1 MYADPE
7 DPLKVGIAFRLP
19 ESEDPEEFEERL
31 ETAGLVGCAL
41 SAYSRS
47 MDKWWESFAKG
58 QAENFKKLNSRS
70 RYGESQMLRPRSLFF
85 WETCAMK
92 VALA

>member
-19 ESEDPEEFEERL
+19 KSEDPEEFKERL

-47 MDKWWESFAKG
+47 MDKWWENFLKG
-58 QAENFKKLNSRS
+58 EANNFIKL
-70 RYGESQMLRPRSLFF
+70 G
-85 WETCAMK
+85 
-92 VALA
+92 